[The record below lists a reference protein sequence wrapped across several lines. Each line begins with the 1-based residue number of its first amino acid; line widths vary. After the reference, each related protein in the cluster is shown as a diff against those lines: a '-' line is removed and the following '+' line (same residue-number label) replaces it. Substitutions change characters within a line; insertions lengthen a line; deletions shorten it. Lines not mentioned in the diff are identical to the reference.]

1 MQKIFNQKNIFINFP
16 SIIIIL
22 LPFLLITG
30 PLLSDLA
37 VSFCALIFVINYI
50 SDRELKKYFH
60 YKPFMILYF
69 FWIYLILNSIFI
81 SKDIFLSLKNSLF
94 YFRFGVFSL
103 CVWYLIDKY
112 ENLIK
117 YTFISIL
124 FCFLILLID
133 GYIQYYF
140 GYNLIGLK
148 IHDGP
153 RISSFFGEELIY
165 GSYLSRFLPILF
177 GFMIFNYEKGKL
189 DKKILFLTYLVFVL
203 AEVAVFLSG
212 ERTAFFLINLGAI
225 LFILSSQN
233 YKIIRSLIFI
243 GSLIIILILSF
254 SHTETKKRMIDS
266 TLEEMNITNDNF
278 YAFSKTH
285 HEHYKSALM
294 MFRDNPIFGIGHK
307 NFRLL
312 CNDKKYKL
320 SSNSCTTHPHN
331 SYIQILTELGV
342 VGIIFILP
350 LTFIVFK
357 ILLTNI
363 LANIFRLELKNQLND
378 FEICMVIALI
388 ISIWPLSPSGNPF
401 NNWLSIIFY
410 YPIGFILWSLNN
422 NK

>member
-1 MQKIFNQKNIFINFP
+1 MQKIFNQKNIFINLP

-37 VSFCALIFVINYI
+37 VSFCALVFLINYI
-50 SDRELKKYFH
+50 SDRELKKYFN
-60 YKPFMILYF
+60 YKPFIILFF

-133 GYIQYYF
+133 GYIQYFF

-177 GFMIFNYEKGKL
+177 GLMIFNYEKGKL
-189 DKKILFLTYLVFVL
+189 DRNILFLTYLVFVL

-243 GSLIIILILSF
+243 GSLIIIIILSF
-254 SHTETKKRMIDS
+254 SQAETKKRMIDD

-294 MFRDNPIFGIGHK
+294 MFKDHPIFGIGHK
-307 NFRLL
+307 NFRLF

-320 SSNSCTTHPHN
+320 SPNSCTTHPHN
-331 SYIQILTELGV
+331 FYIQILTELGV

-363 LANIFRLELKNQLND
+363 LANIFRLKLKNQLND

-401 NNWLSIIFY
+401 NNWLSIIIY